1 MKQLFV
7 LTNAFNRLSSRYVS
21 HFSMSLRSIKHLP
34 IWLALLSFAP
44 TLQAHPHS
52 WVEMKTHIEGEN
64 GMITGLSMEWS
75 FDAMTSMYML
85 DGEDVSPEK
94 EVETFKNLAASVI
107 ENMMYEHY
115 FTYFYDGEEPIKYQ
129 VAEHSKF
136 KRDKA
141 KMVLTFA
148 LPLSKPK
155 PVTRDSLRVLIFDPS
170 YFVDMSWISNGDV
183 TLSPALARQCQL
195 EIIEPNPTPEQMSY
209 AMSLP
214 ADADPDN
221 TLGQLFTQSVEL
233 HCAAVPAS

>member
-1 MKQLFV
+1 MKQLFILTKV
-7 LTNAFNRLSSRYVS
+7 LSCLSSRYVRR
-21 HFSMSLRSIKHLP
+21 FSTHLRSIKRLP
-34 IWLALLSFAP
+34 LWLAILTFAP
-44 TLQAHPHS
+44 NLHAHPHS
-52 WVEMKTHIEGEN
+52 WIEMKTHIEGEN
-64 GMITGLSMEWS
+64 GMITGFSMEWS

-94 EVETFKNLAASVI
+94 EEETFKNLAASVI

-129 VAEHSKF
+129 VAEHAKF

-141 KMVLTFA
+141 KMILTFD

-155 PVTRDSLRVLIFDPS
+155 PVTRDSLRMLIFDPS
-170 YFVDMSWISNGDV
+170 YFVDMSWIANEDV
-183 TLSPALARQCQL
+183 TLSPELARQCKL
-195 EIIEPNPTPEQMSY
+195 EVIEPNPTPEQMSY

-233 HCAAVPAS
+233 HCAAVPGA

>member
-1 MKQLFV
+1 
-7 LTNAFNRLSSRYVS
+7 
-21 HFSMSLRSIKHLP
+21 
-34 IWLALLSFAP
+34 
-44 TLQAHPHS
+44 
-52 WVEMKTHIEGEN
+52 MKTHIEGEN
-64 GMITGLSMEWS
+64 GMNTGLSMEWS

-85 DGEDVSPEK
+85 DGEDVSADTEA
-94 EVETFKNLAASVI
+94 ETFKKLAASVI
-107 ENMMYEHY
+107 ENMKYEHY

-129 VAEHSKF
+129 VAEHAKF
-136 KRDKA
+136 ERDKA
-141 KMVLTFA
+141 KMVLTFD

-170 YFVDMSWISNGDV
+170 YFVDMSWLSNSDV
-183 TLSPALARQCQL
+183 TLSPELARQCQL
-195 EIIEPNPTPEQMSY
+195 ELIEPNPTPEQMSY

>member
-1 MKQLFV
+1 MKQLFNLTKV
-7 LTNAFNRLSSRYVS
+7 LSCL
-21 HFSMSLRSIKHLP
+21 SLRYLHRFSTRSRSVKHLP
-34 IWLALLSFAP
+34 LWLAILTFAP
-44 TLQAHPHS
+44 SLQAHPHS

-94 EVETFKNLAASVI
+94 EEETFKNLAASVI

-115 FTYFYDGEEPIKYQ
+115 FTYFYDGGEPIKYQ
-129 VAEHSKF
+129 VAEHAKF

-141 KMVLTFA
+141 KMVLTFD

-155 PVTRDSLRVLIFDPS
+155 PVTRDSLRMLIFDPS
-170 YFVDMSWISNGDV
+170 YFVDMSWISNDDV
-183 TLSPALARQCQL
+183 TLSPELARQCKL

-233 HCAAVPAS
+233 HCAAAPGA